1 MYKAIS
7 YLLFCCIIFQ
17 SCISTTNEA
26 KEMQKF
32 YINLNEE
39 TNDMNQLCQNMDIL
53 LMPFESMETCIFN
66 DEASHVYIVD
76 ENIFIVDISQDIIF
90 CFDRKGNFKN
100 LLNQKGQGDKEYK
113 TMFRA
118 KFSDGSIYV
127 QDHEKIQVYNYE
139 GQFLKSIPIK
149 ENRSDFIVSNQRVY
163 LRQSYANEH
172 QLLIYDES
180 NNVVAEYLP
189 SREVLRNFIIP
200 VSNRYIMG
208 NYDNGVYVA
217 NPMDYNI
224 YMINDTVSV
233 LAQLDFGTM
242 NLPSDFFDGNSE
254 LVEQRFDDVRSSGK
268 KRVTKAITM
277 INNLIVTDDWI
288 TFTPESFDPT
298 AVYCNRKTGTSFTN
312 KGLKEPYATFFKGY
326 KCPRGY
332 DPTTNEFYLLVNS
345 MDLKEMIESLKESV
359 GNSYD
364 KKYPFLKGINPEE
377 IQDDTNG
384 WLLYFKLKG

>member
-17 SCISTTNEA
+17 SCISTTNET

-39 TNDMNQLCQNMDIL
+39 TNDMNQLCENMDIR

-76 ENIFIVDISQDIIF
+76 DNIFIVDISQDIIF
-90 CFDRKGNFKN
+90 RFDRKGNFKN

-127 QDHEKIQVYNYE
+127 QDYEKIQVYNYE

-332 DPTTNEFYLLVNS
+332 DPTTNEFYLLVNC

>member
-1 MYKAIS
+1 
-7 YLLFCCIIFQ
+7 
-17 SCISTTNEA
+17 
-26 KEMQKF
+26 MQKF

-39 TNDMNQLCQNMDIL
+39 TNDMNQLCENMDIR

-76 ENIFIVDISQDIIF
+76 DNIFIVDISQDIIF
-90 CFDRKGNFKN
+90 RFDRKGNFKN

-127 QDHEKIQVYNYE
+127 QDYEKIQVYNYE

-332 DPTTNEFYLLVNS
+332 DPTTNEFYLLVNC